1 MQDTDGEHR
10 RRRVRG
16 ARPGRAS
23 RDGAP
28 ADASP
33 ATPTDPTPYTE
44 PVSTDVVSTDVDVAA
59 SSRAE
64 GTALS
69 VPSGHRPAPRPP
81 TRMPNADRMRARPPA
96 DRDRTP
102 GRDRAT
108 DESDTPGRA
117 DVDRVTSTEREPY
130 DSHAP
135 GAIDDH
141 ERGLRGLVG
150 GGSSQVSVAAAM
162 RARDASRP
170 SDADLAEAQQ
180 SLVIVH
186 RGWVPR
192 DG

>member
-1 MQDTDGEHR
+1 
-10 RRRVRG
+10 
-16 ARPGRAS
+16 
-23 RDGAP
+23 
-28 ADASP
+28 
-33 ATPTDPTPYTE
+33 
-44 PVSTDVVSTDVDVAA
+44 
-59 SSRAE
+59 
-64 GTALS
+64 
-69 VPSGHRPAPRPP
+69 
-81 TRMPNADRMRARPPA
+81 MPNADRMRARPPA

-102 GRDRAT
+102 GRGRAT
-108 DESDTPGRA
+108 DDSDAPARA
-117 DVDRVTSTEREPY
+117 DVDRNPSTEREPY

-135 GAIDDH
+135 GAVDDH

-170 SDADLAEAQQ
+170 SDAELAEAER

>member
-28 ADASP
+28 ADTSP
-33 ATPTDPTPYTE
+33 ATPTDPTPCAET
-44 PVSTDVVSTDVDVAA
+44 VSTDVDGAL
-59 SSRAE
+59 SSSDAE

-69 VPSGHRPAPRPP
+69 VPSGPRPAPRPP

-102 GRDRAT
+102 GRGRAT
-108 DESDTPGRA
+108 DDSDAPVRA
-117 DVDRVTSTEREPY
+117 DVDRATSTEREPY

-135 GAIDDH
+135 GVVDDH

-170 SDADLAEAQQ
+170 SDAELAEAER